1 MNNFQQM
8 LNQAKM
14 AQKKHEQFKKE
25 EFKFSKQGDLIK
37 IIVSG
42 SYKVDLKINFQHY
55 QSLTL
60 AFLDLFATTL
70 KLQQEKDL
78 ATIEKWFNIY
88 YTIAQ
93 KCDFTKDDIFNAY
106 LAKNKINHLRQ
117 EQNY

>member
-42 SYKVDLKINFQHY
+42 SYKVDLKINFQEL
-55 QSLTL
+55 LTMVENDYEML
-60 AFLDLFATTL
+60 NDMIQVAVNEAISEV
-70 KLQQEKDL
+70 KKMES
-78 ATIEKWFNIY
+78 
-88 YTIAQ
+88 
-93 KCDFTKDDIFNAY
+93 
-106 LAKNKINHLRQ
+106 KIINVM
-117 EQNY
+117 

>member
-42 SYKVDLKINFQHY
+42 SYKVDLKINFQELLIMVENDY
-55 QSLTL
+55 EMLNDMIQVAVNEAISEV
-60 AFLDLFATTL
+60 
-70 KLQQEKDL
+70 KKMES
-78 ATIEKWFNIY
+78 
-88 YTIAQ
+88 
-93 KCDFTKDDIFNAY
+93 
-106 LAKNKINHLRQ
+106 KIINVM
-117 EQNY
+117 